1 MKKLILISTIL
12 FSFFVSKSQV
22 LPEDTIPLPAIHLF
36 AEANGNSSTKKI
48 DLDFT
53 FENESQSDV
62 LIFARSINLS
72 RTKYVNVIP
81 GQFIDSTFTFDGFY
95 GENSIEL
102 LMYSNNT
109 QIYSHIFYVR
119 LETDFYEESDIYVSV
134 FGNQIL
140 FCLNSLEEQSKAKV
154 FDVFGNQYKFD
165 PFQVYNER
173 FGFTSIFYPP
183 KSGVYIILNTL
194 NGVSKKINYIAR

>member
-12 FSFFVSKSQV
+12 FSFFVCKAQV
-22 LPEDTIPLPAIHLF
+22 LPEDTIPLPAIQLF

-72 RTKYVNVIP
+72 RPKNVNVIP

-95 GENSIEL
+95 GDNQIEL
-102 LMYSNNT
+102 LLYSNNT

-119 LETDFYEESDIYVSV
+119 LETDFYEESDIYISV
-134 FGNQIL
+134 FGNEIISW
-140 FCLNSLEEQSKAKV
+140 FKSIEEQAHAKA
-154 FDVFGNQYKFD
+154 FDVVGNEYKMQQIQF
-165 PFQVYNER
+165 FREGY
-173 FGFTSIFYPP
+173 GFPCIFYPP
-183 KSGVYIILNTL
+183 RSGVYIILNTL